1 MIKFSDLSIGDLFT
15 NERKIKNNPHKP
27 TLWRKKSSRTA
38 RVAECHDQGKDIF
51 FYFGKNDSVYKKGS
65 NNA

>member
-15 NERKIKNNPHKP
+15 NERDIKNNPHKP

-38 RVAECHDQGKDIF
+38 WVAECHDQGRDIF
-51 FYFGKNDSVYKKGS
+51 FYFGKNDGVYKKGS